1 MDTNDDAEDTV
12 VEIAR
17 APAYGLLE
25 CGPIQPQCSGDANEF
40 CFFCAFEPQV
50 DEVSGNEHPDSL
62 RSFVRALI
70 TQKREISLIIRKVHA
85 AYRDNVQQE
94 VRWTDPSG
102 TEVVAPPWKLTSIKT
117 HLLHSPEFPEIFED
131 TVEKVF
137 NNIILAQNKIM
148 MSDRGVP
155 DQTTVDAF
163 LSTVGALSRYKE
175 SRARLTKLTGAR
187 VGKSKP

>member
-1 MDTNDDAEDTV
+1 MDTNDDAGDTV

-70 TQKREISLIIRKVHA
+70 AQKRETTLIIRKVFA
-85 AYRDNVQQE
+85 AYRDNVQPDVQ
-94 VRWTDPSG
+94 WTNPSG
-102 TEVVAPPWKLTSIKT
+102 TKITAPAWTLASIKT

-137 NNIILAQNKIM
+137 NNIIIAQNKIM
-148 MSDRGVP
+148 MNDNGTP
-155 DQTTVDAF
+155 DQATVDSF

-175 SRARLTKLTGAR
+175 SRARLTRLAGAR
-187 VGKSKP
+187 AGKNNR